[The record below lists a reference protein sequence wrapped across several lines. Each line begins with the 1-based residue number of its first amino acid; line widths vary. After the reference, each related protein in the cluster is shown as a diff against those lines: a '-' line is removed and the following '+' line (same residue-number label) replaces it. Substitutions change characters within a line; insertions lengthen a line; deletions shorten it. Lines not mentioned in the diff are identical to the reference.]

1 MSDQPSSSWPPPPVE
16 PTFGNLGRWERMPRP
31 WKRFCILFGCAAVLA
46 IVSTAVNGYDD
57 DPAPATAAPA
67 AAVTTT
73 EPTDDTSVF
82 DDPEIAVIALGATW
96 EAQMPTIC
104 DNVRLALD
112 NVDFEELYDVMS
124 AAMFDSP
131 SPIPRNT
138 ATEHKLRNLILAC
151 G

>member
-1 MSDQPSSSWPPPPVE
+1 ME
-16 PTFGNLGRWERMPRP
+16 PTQLPDPEFLPVTPVPLPKNHS
-31 WKRFCILFGCAAVLA
+31 KA
-46 IVSTAVNGYDD
+46 IVLTIMFVLCISAGVGIAYRHN
-57 DPAPATAAPA
+57 DPALNVTVKPAAAAAPAT
-67 AAVTTT
+67 T
-73 EPTDDTSVF
+73 EPASDDTSVF

-151 G
+151 S